1 MLGVIH
7 VLQDGIS
14 VEQAKD
20 WVWRREVRRYG
31 PNAHYAPKPKP
42 GDNSVVV
49 DTLSN
54 FRGVQTVLYTR
65 IGVNIS
71 PLNAEELARLAVES
85 AQKKTVKAGKDGI
98 SYLFNARMQGIT
110 TPLTEEYERAVLR
123 LTDSPDLPSA
133 LRRARGMG
141 IGPTVA
147 DRVAIVRAFCEDCVW
162 ARAIR
167 THFAQLFEAGEK
179 RRELLQETAN
189 TFFHDLNIALLEY
202 VLLQQ
207 YKLVDEPSA
216 GSGKENLTTNY
227 LLSLDWSDETHA
239 QLQAENES
247 LLTFREK
254 IAGARSKLIA
264 HIDLRARLDVVGL
277 GSFVQ
282 ADELAF
288 WSALQR
294 FVDAAHD
301 EAIGGPLEIDPSM
314 PDGDAASL
322 SHRLADALDYQ
333 DLVTEDPTLLVR
345 RIGRRRFERA

>member
-1 MLGVIH
+1 
-7 VLQDGIS
+7 
-14 VEQAKD
+14 
-20 WVWRREVRRYG
+20 
-31 PNAHYAPKPKP
+31 
-42 GDNSVVV
+42 
-49 DTLSN
+49 
-54 FRGVQTVLYTR
+54 
-65 IGVNIS
+65 
-71 PLNAEELARLAVES
+71 
-85 AQKKTVKAGKDGI
+85 
-98 SYLFNARMQGIT
+98 
-110 TPLTEEYERAVLR
+110 
-123 LTDSPDLPSA
+123 
-133 LRRARGMG
+133 MG

-314 PDGDAASL
+314 PDGDTASL
-322 SHRLADALDYQ
+322 IHRLADALDYQ